1 MTIMDMADF
10 KLREEFFG
18 LPVQPSRRR
27 AESKRLLRV
36 WQTAKRITLM
46 FLLAG
51 SFMFY
56 YALDKLNQAL
66 SVF

>member
-1 MTIMDMADF
+1 MNLAEPR
-10 KLREEFFG
+10 LHENLLG
-18 LPVQPSRRR
+18 VPVQPARQR
-27 AESKRLLRV
+27 AERNPLVRAG
-36 WQTAKRITLM
+36 QTAKRITLM

-56 YALDKLNQAL
+56 YVLDKMNQAL

>member
-1 MTIMDMADF
+1 MTIMNLAE
-10 KLREEFFG
+10 LRFPEQLFG
-18 LPVQPSRRR
+18 VHAQPARQR
-27 AESKRLLRV
+27 AERNSLV
-36 WQTAKRITLM
+36 GACHTAKRITLM

-56 YALDKLNQAL
+56 YVLDKMNQAL

>member
-1 MTIMDMADF
+1 
-10 KLREEFFG
+10 
-18 LPVQPSRRR
+18 
-27 AESKRLLRV
+27 
-36 WQTAKRITLM
+36 M

-56 YALDKLNQAL
+56 YVLDKMNQAL

>member
-1 MTIMDMADF
+1 MNLAE
-10 KLREEFFG
+10 LRLPEELFR
-18 LPVQPSRRR
+18 VHAQPARQR
-27 AESKRLLRV
+27 AECNPLVRAS
-36 WQTAKRITLM
+36 QTAKRITLM

-56 YALDKLNQAL
+56 YVLDKMNQAL

>member
-1 MTIMDMADF
+1 MTTMNLAE
-10 KLREEFFG
+10 LRSHENVLG
-18 LPVQPSRRR
+18 IHVQPARQR
-27 AESKRLLRV
+27 AESNPLVRGCR
-36 WQTAKRITLM
+36 TAKRIMLM

-56 YALDKLNQAL
+56 YVLDKMNQAL